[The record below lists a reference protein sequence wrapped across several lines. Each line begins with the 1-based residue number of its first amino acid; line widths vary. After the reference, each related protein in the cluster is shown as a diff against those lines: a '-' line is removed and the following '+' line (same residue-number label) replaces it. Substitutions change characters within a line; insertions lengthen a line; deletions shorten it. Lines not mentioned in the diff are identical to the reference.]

1 MTLDEPAAVTCP
13 YCKAEIP
20 LIEEQDI
27 AAVTNPSFE
36 LFLILHYEGSY
47 EKHIKGHEEEFFQK
61 LDITAAADADLN
73 KAADYIDHILLNPQA
88 ADDLLDEAERQIN
101 DPSTFPEKYSLVED
115 PVLNAWGIR
124 LTLVKDY
131 LAFYVISEDEKRV
144 YIVRFL
150 HSRQN
155 WAAILRH
162 GFSFE

>member
-1 MTLDEPAAVTCP
+1 
-13 YCKAEIP
+13 
-20 LIEEQDI
+20 
-27 AAVTNPSFE
+27 
-36 LFLILHYEGSY
+36 
-47 EKHIKGHEEEFFQK
+47 
-61 LDITAAADADLN
+61 
-73 KAADYIDHILLNPQA
+73 
-88 ADDLLDEAERQIN
+88 
-101 DPSTFPEKYSLVED
+101 VED

-144 YIVRFL
+144 CIVRFL

>member
-1 MTLDEPAAVTCP
+1 MN
-13 YCKAEIP
+13 Y
-20 LIEEQDI
+20 DI
-27 AAVTNPSFE
+27 
-36 LFLILHYEGSY
+36 Y
-47 EKHIKGHEEEFFQK
+47 
-61 LDITAAADADLN
+61 ITAAADADLN

-101 DPSTFPEKYSLVED
+101 DLSTFPEKYSLVED

-144 YIVRFL
+144 CIVRFL

>member
-1 MTLDEPAAVTCP
+1 MN
-13 YCKAEIP
+13 Y
-20 LIEEQDI
+20 DI
-27 AAVTNPSFE
+27 
-36 LFLILHYEGSY
+36 Y
-47 EKHIKGHEEEFFQK
+47 
-61 LDITAAADADLN
+61 ITAAADADLN

-88 ADDLLDEAERQIN
+88 ADDLLEEAERQIN
-101 DPSTFPEKYSLVED
+101 DLSTFPEKYSLVED

-144 YIVRFL
+144 CIVRFL